1 MKKNLLAIV
10 LGTAAVVT
18 AISCSNKDNFEPAAS
33 ERVPMQ
39 FSAGTPAITKTAIA
53 EDGTSVVWS
62 EGDAIGIFDTQ
73 INKFDLIAGDGTS
86 QGRFSGFA
94 LPGAEYY
101 ALYPY
106 DEAASISGSTISA
119 TLPSA
124 QYSTADGTFS
134 TMLNPAV
141 AEADAS
147 NGLAFEH
154 VAAMLK
160 VNVEGVTGDV
170 KSITVSADKSLTGA
184 YTVDMSADTW
194 SAKAAASETAAGVT
208 LTGQDGGN
216 LAAGPY
222 YLVVLPG
229 EYANLTLTA
238 ALADGTTATGTLAS
252 LSIAARDIMEVT
264 VNADEIVS
272 GEFGF
277 EPSDDLQFGYKGAK
291 KTYTVNAPA
300 GTAWTLEADSDDVTL
315 GATNGT
321 GTQTV
326 DVTLPYSKY
335 IYEKSY
341 TLTLSADGQE
351 SKTLTITQQSCVD
364 PDQSDPVGLVSTDGT
379 LTANGA
385 SAMVKTIEK
394 FKYGTLVWKFSG
406 INLTSGC
413 VNIQAYSD
421 NTVEPATASDQAPYM
436 MIRYG
441 ANISN
446 MSAGGR
452 MNIPNSW
459 NSPIIAAFGFDNGW
473 SDSSDENITIQL
485 KELPSSVSDMVELKI
500 VLTPSTRTGVDG
512 NGVSANILLRQIYIN
527 GTLVLDNVASGTDKS
542 MPVDIWQGNSTHP
555 GFQWS
560 FGLSDV
566 NTDDPANGTMTIES
580 FEYIPYE

>member
-1 MKKNLLAIV
+1 MKKNLLTIV
-10 LGTAAVVT
+10 LLGTAAAA
-18 AISCSNKDNFEPAAS
+18 AISCSNKDNLEPAAS

-86 QGRFSGFA
+86 EGRFSGFA
-94 LPGAEYY
+94 LPDAEYY

-106 DEAASISGSTISA
+106 DETASIAGGIISA

-141 AEADAS
+141 AKADAS
-147 NGLAFEH
+147 NSLAFDH
-154 VAAMLK
+154 VAALMK
-160 VNVEGVTGDV
+160 VNVTGVTGDV
-170 KSITVSADKSLTGA
+170 KSISLSADKSLAGA

-194 SAKAAASETAAGVT
+194 SAVAAVSEDAAGVT

-229 EYANLTLTA
+229 EYGSMTLTVT
-238 ALADGTTATGTLAS
+238 LADGTTGTYSSKAS
-252 LSIAARDIMEVT
+252 LSVAARDIKEVT
-264 VNADEIVS
+264 VDANDFVS

-277 EPSDDLQFGYKGAK
+277 EPSEDLRFGYQGTT

-300 GTAWTLEADSDDVTL
+300 GTVWTLEADSDDVVL
-315 GATNGT
+315 GATEGT
-321 GTQTV
+321 GTRSV
-326 DVTLPYSKY
+326 NVTLPYSKY

-341 TLTLSADGQE
+341 TLTLSADGQA

-364 PDQSDPVGLVSTDGT
+364 PNQSSPVGLTSTDGT
-379 LTANGA
+379 LTAENA
-385 SAMVKTIEK
+385 AAMVKTYDK

-406 INLTSGC
+406 IDLTSGC

-421 NTVEPATASDQAPYM
+421 NTVEPGAKGDQTPYM
-436 MIRYG
+436 MVRYG

-446 MSAGGR
+446 MSAGGT
-452 MNIPNSW
+452 MLIENPWDTNKTKV
-459 NSPIIAAFGFDNGW
+459 AFGFDGGW
-473 SDSSDENITIQL
+473 GNQENITVPL
-485 KELPSSVSDMVELKI
+485 KNLSSAVSEMTELKI
-500 VLTPSTRTGVDG
+500 VLTPAKRTGA
-512 NGVSANILLRQIYIN
+512 NGEILCNILTRQIYIN
-527 GTLVLDNVASGTDKS
+527 GTLVLDNVTSGTDKS
-542 MPVDIWQGNSTHP
+542 WPVDIWQGKSTHP

-566 NTDDPANGTMTIES
+566 SADDPANGTITIDS
-580 FEYIPYE
+580 FEFIPYK